1 MRPRCSRIT
10 GAASARKDSDNGLL
24 LLLAVDDREVWA
36 EVGYDLE
43 GIITDGFAGETS
55 RQVMVPFFRQG
66 DYGGGLVA
74 GATRFAAAHRP
85 GAQRHARGVPVRE
98 PARRDDGSGG
108 FPFGLLIFLAIMLIN
123 GIQSAIMTG

>member
-1 MRPRCSRIT
+1 MFENHGT
-10 GAASARKDSDNGLL
+10 GIGQKGRDNGLL

-66 DYGGGLVA
+66 DYGGGMVA
-74 GATRFAAAHRP
+74 GATRFAQRI
-85 GAQRHARGVPVRE
+85 AQARNVTLEACRCANRHAAMTTAE
-98 PARRDDGSGG
+98 
-108 FPFGLLIFLAIMLIN
+108 FPFILIIFLAIMLIN
-123 GIQSAIMTG
+123 GDSVAP